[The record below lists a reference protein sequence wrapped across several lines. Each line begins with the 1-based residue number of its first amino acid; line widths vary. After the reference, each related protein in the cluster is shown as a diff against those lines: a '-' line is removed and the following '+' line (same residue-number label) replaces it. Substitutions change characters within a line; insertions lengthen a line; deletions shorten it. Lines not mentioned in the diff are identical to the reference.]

1 MLAVMMLNVPLG
13 MTGYMKWGD
22 KVEESLTLNLPH
34 DKL

>member
-1 MLAVMMLNVPLG
+1 MIAVMMLNVPLG

-22 KVEESLTLNLPH
+22 DVKDTLTLNLPH